1 MKKKALFISSSQVQ
15 DQEFI
20 YPYFR
25 LLEEGFEIDVFI
37 LEQNFVKGIL
47 GTTIPPIKNQKL
59 IKIEDINVNNYN
71 FLVLP
76 GGVKSMEKLRQ
87 EKKIISLISDFN
99 KQKITIA
106 SICSAA
112 QLLISAK
119 IVNNRKISGYYC
131 MQDDITNAGGI
142 YTDLPAVIDDNII
155 NTAHYKD
162 LGPWMAAALK
172 IFYEKNK

>member
-37 LEQNFVKGIL
+37 LEQNFVMGIL

-59 IKIEDINVNNYN
+59 IKLEDININDYN

-87 EKKIISLISDFN
+87 EKKLIYLISEFN
-99 KQKITIA
+99 KKKITIA

-119 IVNNRKISGYYC
+119 IVNNRKISGYYS
-131 MQDDITNAGGI
+131 MKDDIINAGGI

-155 NTAHYKD
+155 TTAHYKD